1 MPARPDR
8 HRLISSFCSSAR
20 GFVPRFLSTLSHPHA
35 VALPFVRC
43 GQLTGGLSP
52 PRSCPCW
59 AHNSTASRRS
69 FCCRSLPRREA
80 CGASS
85 LSTAHL
91 PPAISLLLKSK
102 AGRNCHLNYGT
113 KTRRKPTRL
122 LRPPGASLL
131 RLADRQYLAKL
142 NQRPPRRTRY
152 EPVAGPTGLLTVPFA
167 LQSS

>member
-113 KTRRKPTRL
+113 KTRRKPTSPVRS
-122 LRPPGASLL
+122 PGAAPW
-131 RLADRQYLAKL
+131 RQADRQSSALPL
-142 NQRPPRRTRY
+142 QLPPRRTRP
-152 EPVAGPTGLLTVPFA
+152 EPLFGPFGSFSTPFSLHLL
-167 LQSS
+167 